1 MSSGRTFQVVLLL
14 PGPQRLSSETVA
26 CAPAMLADAV
36 TFAQNRWFKCILSTT
51 TIDKSVLFPHRKVK
65 SKCKVLNLFHIL
77 NPLSGLNVE
86 CVSFNAVFT
95 PADYC
100 ELVALS

>member
-26 CAPAMLADAV
+26 CAPAMLPDAV
-36 TFAQNRWFKCILSTT
+36 TNRWFKCILSTT
-51 TIDKSVLFPHRKVK
+51 TTDKSVLFPHRKVK
-65 SKCKVLNLFHIL
+65 SKCKVLNLLHIL

-100 ELVALS
+100 ELAALS